1 MLFTNPELNFLSF
14 IFFVLIVL
22 CCVGIVPWLMT
33 NRELN
38 RMKYPGDKKL
48 KKKKD
53 TEIDEF
59 ELPFRKTNWTVTVL
73 GLRVKKQGP
82 VILSRAFFKTSSFK

>member
-1 MLFTNPELNFLSF
+1 MLFTNPELNLFSLLLLVL
-14 IFFVLIVL
+14 FVLCL
-22 CCVGIVPWLMT
+22 AGIVPWLMT

-38 RMKYPGDKKL
+38 RMKYPGNKKL

-59 ELPFRKTNWTVTVL
+59 ELPFRN
-73 GLRVKKQGP
+73 
-82 VILSRAFFKTSSFK
+82 

>member
-1 MLFTNPELNFLSF
+1 MLFTNPELNLLSLLF
-14 IFFVLIVL
+14 AILLTFCF
-22 CCVGIVPWLMT
+22 VGIMLWLMT

-38 RMKYPGDKKL
+38 RMKYPGNKKL

-59 ELPFRKTNWTVTVL
+59 ELPFRN
-73 GLRVKKQGP
+73 
-82 VILSRAFFKTSSFK
+82 

>member
-1 MLFTNPELNFLSF
+1 MLFTNPELNLLSL

-22 CCVGIVPWLMT
+22 CFVGIVPWLVT
-33 NRELN
+33 NKELN
-38 RMKYPGDKKL
+38 RMKYPGNKKL

-59 ELPFRKTNWTVTVL
+59 ELPFRN
-73 GLRVKKQGP
+73 
-82 VILSRAFFKTSSFK
+82 